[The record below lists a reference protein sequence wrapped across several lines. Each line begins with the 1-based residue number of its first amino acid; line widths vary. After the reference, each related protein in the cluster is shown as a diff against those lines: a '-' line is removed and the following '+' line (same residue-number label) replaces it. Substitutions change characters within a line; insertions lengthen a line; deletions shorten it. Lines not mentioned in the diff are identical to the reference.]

1 MAVLEFAAFDFLPA
15 KAVVHW
21 RNHPGWDEHIR
32 NHYLQYLRLEGQ
44 LRPIGIKRFDFVG
57 HLGLQ
62 GLFSKFLFQT
72 N

>member
-1 MAVLEFAAFDFLPA
+1 MESQSLSSVLETRG
-15 KAVVHW
+15 AVKT
-21 RNHPGWDEHIR
+21 
-32 NHYLQYLRLEGQ
+32 
-44 LRPIGIKRFDFVG
+44 IGIKRFDFVG